1 MHVLSEMPCLLNCD
15 YAGCLDQLLHT
26 SLDSL
31 PSITCPICN
40 KVTDLAQHDTTILA
54 KNYALLEM
62 MRDSSSRPTS
72 PSRERSP
79 VVAMRCDEHNGDSLS
94 SFCTKCGVLVCS
106 SCLVYGKHRDHSNKT
121 MFVSQ
126 AALKYR
132 QKLLDLIPEVRSTR
146 GRMQSALEQV
156 QRMSA
161 SVKEMG
167 GRLEHEADDTYG
179 HLLEL
184 IVAKRN
190 ALKVEIMERT
200 QIRLEALTDQAL

>member
-1 MHVLSEMPCLLNCD
+1 M
-15 YAGCLDQLLHT
+15 
-26 SLDSL
+26 
-31 PSITCPICN
+31 
-40 KVTDLAQHDTTILA
+40 
-54 KNYALLEM
+54 
-62 MRDSSSRPTS
+62 
-72 PSRERSP
+72 
-79 VVAMRCDEHNGDSLS
+79 
-94 SFCTKCGVLVCS
+94 
-106 SCLVYGKHRDHSNKT
+106 YGKHKDHSNKT

-167 GRLEHEADDTYG
+167 GRLEHEADDTFG
-179 HLLEL
+179 QLLEL

-190 ALKVEIMERT
+190 ALKVEILERT